1 MVVLAA
7 AAAVVAGCGRLPP
20 ECAFGERARGHQL
33 LSQAKDL
40 LARGEASQ
48 AVTSAHTGIGVLAE
62 NYADRRI
69 IDDTE
74 VLLGLAADAERRGRQ
89 DEAAKVLITAL
100 EKRLGIY
107 DWKCNPASR
116 RPKAR

>member
-1 MVVLAA
+1 VLTAA
-7 AAAVVAGCGRLPP
+7 TMIAACGRLPP

-33 LSQAKDL
+33 LSQARDQL
-40 LARGEASQ
+40 SHGEASQ
-48 AVTSAHTGIGVLAE
+48 AVTSAHTGIGVLAD
-62 NYADRRI
+62 NYADKRI

-107 DWKCNPASR
+107 DWKCMPAAT
-116 RPKAR
+116 RPKRH